1 MNTENDIADEAL
13 GKINFRVAD
22 RLRRA
27 KGQAG
32 DFVPNG
38 IPGNPFE
45 ALCVLYRE
53 YRLDDVEDAGGFIG
67 KLKAALQEEYERL
80 SAAERAAVA
89 GVDLYQ
95 RFEQYLRD
103 HESDRIRAAYEKW
116 LEPDWGPLPGKVPE
130 MDF

>member
-1 MNTENDIADEAL
+1 METENDIAGEAL
-13 GKINFRVAD
+13 RKINFRVAD
-22 RLRRA
+22 RLRRV

-80 SAAERAAVA
+80 SAAERVAVD
-89 GVDLYQ
+89 GIDLYR
-95 RFEQYLRD
+95 RFEQYLREYD
-103 HESDRIRAAYEKW
+103 SDQIRAAYEKW

>member
-1 MNTENDIADEAL
+1 MGTENDIAGEAL
-13 GKINFRVAD
+13 GKINSRVAD

-53 YRLDDVEDAGGFIG
+53 YRLDDVEDAGIFIG

-103 HESDRIRAAYEKW
+103 HESDRIRTAYEKW
-116 LEPDWGPLPGKVPE
+116 LEPDWGPLPGKVPD
-130 MDF
+130 MKF